1 VSSWVLRFELDKN
14 ALIDRNITSR
24 DIKNKI
30 MEYLPTQ
37 VQIIYDDKVMPDKP
51 VIRLRLKDTLNIPND
66 EQVDILKG
74 IEYKLIKSYKL
85 KGVPKIKKVCIQIY
99 ISLLLNYIKLT
110 KQKIKNY

>member
-1 VSSWVLRFELDKN
+1 
-14 ALIDRNITSR
+14 
-24 DIKNKI
+24 

-66 EQVDILKG
+66 EHVDILKG

-85 KGVPKIKKVCIQIY
+85 KGVLKIKKVYIQIFINLSFYY
-99 ISLLLNYIKLT
+99 IN
-110 KQKIKNY
+110 